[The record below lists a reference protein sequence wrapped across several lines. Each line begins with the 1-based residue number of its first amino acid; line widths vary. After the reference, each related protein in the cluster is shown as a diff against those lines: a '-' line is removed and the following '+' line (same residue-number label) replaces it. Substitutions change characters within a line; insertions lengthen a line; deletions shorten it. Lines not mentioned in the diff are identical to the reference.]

1 MLQKYRK
8 ARFVI
13 GMKRYLCRLMKNPI
27 VIGTRGSELALW
39 QANHIKDSLA
49 QMGINAELKII
60 KTQGDKIQDLSF
72 DKLEGKGF
80 FTKELEDALLNKEVD
95 LAVHSCK
102 DLPTSMPEGLAI
114 AVLSERE
121 DPSELLLIRP
131 EAKDGIQTLK
141 LKSKAIVGTSSSRRK
156 SQLWAMRPDLE
167 IKDLRGNVPTR
178 IKKLREGHYDA
189 IMLAYAGTHR
199 IQMDLSGL
207 EVVKLSP
214 KEFIPAPAQGVLA
227 LQTRENDL
235 ELIEALQ
242 PLNNSLTQET
252 SGAEREVLRLFQGG
266 CQIPLGVYSEKSK
279 EKIQLWASSSETAD
293 QIPKR
298 VFLTGTNPKELAALA
313 VDKLKEKSGKSVFI
327 TRTLKPDDYLVTAM
341 NTYQY
346 QLVGHSLIEI
356 KPLKFTNLLPA
367 DWLFFTSKNGV
378 RHFFGQLTNLG
389 FSPKIGV
396 AGRGTEKVL
405 NEFGYQADFVGEGS
419 DMNAVGKEFAEL
431 ADGKSILFPQAAD
444 SLQTIQKHLSFSS
457 RAINLLVYQ
466 TTRKKDVQIPDSDI
480 VVITS
485 PSNADVYFGRE
496 KFPEYKHLIAIG
508 ESTAHRIESYKIKG
522 FSVANRPDDLGITEM
537 VFAV

>member
-1 MLQKYRK
+1 
-8 ARFVI
+8 
-13 GMKRYLCRLMKNPI
+13 MKNPI

-131 EAKDGIQTLK
+131 EAKDGMQTLK
-141 LKSKAIVGTSSSRRK
+141 LKNKAIVGTSSSRRK

-419 DMNAVGKEFAEL
+419 DMNAVGKEFAAL

>member
-1 MLQKYRK
+1 
-8 ARFVI
+8 
-13 GMKRYLCRLMKNPI
+13 MKNPI

-39 QANHIKDSLA
+39 QAHHIKDRLA
-49 QMGINAELKII
+49 ELGIHSELKII

-80 FTKELEDALLNKEVD
+80 FTKELEDALLSKEVD

-102 DLPTSMPEGLAI
+102 DLPTSMPQGLAI

-131 EAKDGIQTLK
+131 ESKDGVQTMK
-141 LKSKAIVGTSSSRRK
+141 LKQNAVVGTSSSRRK

-178 IKKLREGHYDA
+178 IRKLREGNYDA

-207 EVVKLSP
+207 EVIKLSP

-227 LQTRENDL
+227 LQTREDDT
-235 ELIEALQ
+235 ELIQALQ

-252 SGAEREVLRLFQGG
+252 SGTEREVLRLFNGG

-279 EKIQLWASSSETAD
+279 DKIHLWASSSDSAE

-298 VFLTGTNPKELAALA
+298 VFLTGNNGMELANQA
-313 VDKLKEKSGKSVFI
+313 VAKLKQKDGKSVYI
-327 TRTLKPDDYLVTAM
+327 TRALKEGEYLS
-341 NTYQY
+341 NTMKAHGYH
-346 QLVGHSLIEI
+346 LNGHSLIEI
-356 KPLKFTNLLPA
+356 KPLKFTNLIQA
-367 DWLFFTSKNGV
+367 DWIFFTSKNGV
-378 RHFFGQLTNLG
+378 KHFFGQVENLG

-396 AGRGTEKVL
+396 AGKGTEKVL
-405 NEFGYQADFVGEGS
+405 NEFGFQADFVGDGS
-419 DMNAVGKEFAEL
+419 DMNLVGKEFAKL
-431 ADGKSILFPQAAD
+431 VDGKSILFPQAAD

-466 TTRKKDVQIPDSDI
+466 TTRKKDVTIPDSDI
-480 VVITS
+480 VVVTS
-485 PSNADVYFGRE
+485 PSNADVFFGRE
-496 KFPEYKHLIAIG
+496 IFPRYEHLIAIG
-508 ESTAHRIESYKIKG
+508 ESTAARIESYKIKG
-522 FSVANRPDDLGITEM
+522 FSVANRPDDLGIAEM